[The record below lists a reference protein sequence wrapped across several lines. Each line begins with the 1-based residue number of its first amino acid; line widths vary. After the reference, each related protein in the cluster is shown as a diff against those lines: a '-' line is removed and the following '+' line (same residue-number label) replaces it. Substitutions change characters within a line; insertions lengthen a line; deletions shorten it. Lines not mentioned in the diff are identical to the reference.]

1 MRGVA
6 ALVLALVVGGAAG
19 AAAQV
24 AVPGSQLDVSVVT
37 VGAGGAVWERWG
49 HDMIRIRDRN
59 TGLDLVYN
67 YGMFDFEEKG
77 FLLHFLEGRLN
88 YWTAAFYTAPTLEFY
103 RTQSHRSVW
112 EQSLR
117 LTPSERLSLQRFLDW
132 NGLPANR
139 FYRYDYY
146 RDNCSTRVRDA
157 LDRALGGAIARATR
171 GRPTGTTARDH
182 TRRLTQDEP
191 FLRTGMMLL
200 LGPAVDQPLDE
211 WQEMFLPVRLMVHL
225 REVTVD
231 SAGVRLPLVVHE
243 DTLALSDR
251 YPEPVDHGARI
262 PWFLLVGVL
271 TGGVLAIGVGR
282 GPRPRWWWVASAALV
297 ALVLGLGG
305 VVASGLW
312 AFTDH
317 TATWRNQNVLQA
329 NLLALVLAV
338 ALRPFALGRAWARR
352 LVPRL
357 AIIIAA
363 GSLLGLAWHVLIGGQ
378 ANGDILALLVP
389 IDLGLAWGVGRE
401 AWWGRGEEVKV

>member
-1 MRGVA
+1 MRRAV
-6 ALVLALVVGGAAG
+6 ALVLALGLGGAS
-19 AAAQV
+19 AAMAQ
-24 AVPGSQLDVSVVT
+24 AEVPGSQLDVSVVT
-37 VGAGGAVWERWG
+37 VGPGAAVWERWG
-49 HDMIRIRDRN
+49 HDMIRIRDRR

-67 YGMFDFEEKG
+67 YGMFDFGEKG

-88 YWTAAFYTAPTLEFY
+88 YWTAAFYTAPTLAFY

-117 LTPSERLSLQRFLDW
+117 LTPSERLALQRFLDW

-157 LDRALGGAIARATR
+157 LDRVLGGAIARATR

-182 TRRLTQDEP
+182 TRRLTEDQP
-191 FLRTGMMLL
+191 FLRTGMLLL

-231 SAGVRLPLVVHE
+231 SAGIRLPLVVRE

-251 YPEPVDHGARI
+251 YPEPVDHGAGI

-271 TGGVLAIGVGR
+271 TGGVLAVGTGR
-282 GPRPRWWWVASAALV
+282 GSGPRWWWVAVAALV

-305 VVASGLW
+305 LVASGLW

-329 NLLALVLAV
+329 DLLALPLAV
-338 ALRPFALGRAWARR
+338 ALRPFALGRPWARR
-352 LVPRL
+352 VVPRL

-363 GSLLGLAWHVLIGGQ
+363 GSVLGLAWHFLVGGQ
-378 ANGDILALLVP
+378 ANGDVLALLVP
-389 IDLGLAWGVGRE
+389 VNVGLAAGVWR
-401 AWWGRGEEVKV
+401 AGRGTGEG